1 MNVNEN
7 LMGLLNNLY
16 DRKNCMPY
24 IFDGSE
30 FVNTHRSFKII
41 EDIPRF
47 VFNDEY
53 VKSFTLQWNTFTEVQ
68 LDSKTN
74 YESSKDSFYKKT
86 GIPIEDFKGKLVLDV
101 GVGAGRYAD
110 LVTEWGAN
118 LVGIDLSQSVDA
130 AKKNLL
136 GKNNFLPIQADI
148 NDLPFEN
155 STFDIIYSIGVLH
168 HTPNT
173 KDYFLKLV
181 PLLKPGGTI
190 AIWVYPTEAIYI
202 QRKKW
207 IPIVN
212 KIPYSAYY
220 EWCKWF
226 IPKMESYRGS
236 NFFEYV
242 KSVFPFSDQPYGT
255 QLNILDTFDGF
266 SPKFHHIHS
275 PEEVYG
281 WFVEAGLTDIFEP
294 GWITSIAGRKPI
306 FLNHN

>member
-1 MNVNEN
+1 MILNEK
-7 LMGLLNNLY
+7 LLELLNNLY
-16 DRKNCMPY
+16 DRKNTIPY
-24 IFDGSE
+24 RFDGSE
-30 FVNTHRSFKII
+30 FYNQYRTFKII

-47 VFNDEY
+47 VHDDVY
-53 VKSFTLQWNTFTEVQ
+53 VKSFTLQWNTFTTVQ
-68 LDSKTN
+68 IDSKTKYN
-74 YESSKDSFYKKT
+74 SSRDQFYKKT
-86 GIPIEDFKGKLVLDV
+86 GIPIEDFKDKLVLDV

-110 LVTEWGAN
+110 LVTDWGAN

-130 AKKNLL
+130 AKKNLR

-148 NDLPFEN
+148 NDLPFEDN
-155 STFDIIYSIGVLH
+155 TFDIIYSIGVLH

-173 KDYFLKLV
+173 KEYFSKLL

-190 AIWVYPTEAIYI
+190 AIWVYPKAGNYI

-226 IPKMESYRGS
+226 VPKIESYRGS

-281 WFVEAGLTDIFEP
+281 WFAEAGLTDIYEP
-294 GWITSIAGRKPI
+294 GWITSMNGKKPH
-306 FLNHN
+306 L